1 MGNKQGNAIKKK
13 KKEKE
18 KAEGIW
24 EWLSEDG
31 DFGAE

>member
-1 MGNKQGNAIKKK
+1 M
-13 KKEKE
+13 E

-31 DFGAE
+31 DFGAEWKEGGIHKQI